1 MQLFIASDLT
11 TLYDIFRVPS
21 TRTPAGNP
29 AAVCLLSADISD
41 ELKQQIAAEM
51 NLSETAFVT
60 PRERYFT

>member
-1 MQLFIASDLT
+1 M
-11 TLYDIFRVPS
+11 S
-21 TRTPAGNP
+21 TRIPIEQLAAFAEAPFQGNP